1 MKLKAIIGAGIVAG
15 AMLIGSAAGAAVN
28 VDYTT
33 GLGFVGKG
41 DVKDALGLTEKQ
53 IQRDAAFIDF
63 DLTATETFEVT
74 CEVTEETITR
84 AGSQG
89 KGGGADN
96 GLGRK
101 IKSQVTREATTDI
114 EEDVATEIVEVSRKN
129 SQERVTGFNL
139 TGLVVNSTIYLDG
152 GAPEVGGNCTGEDA
166 DGTFQ
171 GQITEVDSQ
180 GFSNEMLTVRLG
192 SGTAVPLPNTP
203 AVV

>member
-1 MKLKAIIGAGIVAG
+1 MKLKAIIGSGIVAG

-33 GLGFVGKG
+33 GTGFVGKG
-41 DVKDALGLTEKQ
+41 DVKDALGMTEKQ
-53 IQRDAAFIDF
+53 IQRDAALIDF

-89 KGGGADN
+89 RGNGAEN

-101 IKSQVTREATTDI
+101 IKSQVTREATTDV
-114 EEDVATEIVEVSRKN
+114 EEDVVTEIVEVSRKN

-139 TGLVVNSTIYLDG
+139 TGLVADSTTYVDG
-152 GAPEVGGNCTGEDA
+152 AAPKVGDNCRGEDE
-166 DGTFQ
+166 DGAFE
-171 GQITEVDSQ
+171 GQYTEVVSQ
-180 GFSNEMLTVRLG
+180 GLSNEMLTVRLG